1 VADGDSTR
9 DGPKRA
15 NVGLFAFLW
24 DEIASSLGNGG
35 EMLVLLNSGYEEMS
49 REAARIVAGTVRSK
63 PNATLG
69 LATGSTTV
77 GMYKELARLHQEQG
91 LDFSRVIT
99 FNLDEYLGLAAEHPQ
114 SFHCFM
120 RENFFTHVNVASK
133 NIHIPDGT
141 IGGDYEEYCAA
152 YERAIREAGG
162 IDLQILGIGRN
173 GHIGFN
179 EPTSSFG
186 SRTRLKVLTNE
197 TIEDNRKFFGAGEEM
212 PQCAITMGIGTIL
225 EAKRILLLATGAAK
239 AETVAEA
246 IEGPITASLTASCLQ
261 LHPDVTFVIDET
273 AGARLKQ
280 RDYYRR
286 VMEMT
291 ARFTPNRLS

>member
-1 VADGDSTR
+1 
-9 DGPKRA
+9 
-15 NVGLFAFLW
+15 
-24 DEIASSLGNGG
+24 
-35 EMLVLLNSGYEEMS
+35 MLVLLNSNYEELS
-49 REAARIVAGTVRSK
+49 REAARIVAGAVRSK
-63 PNATLG
+63 PKATLG

-77 GMYKELARLHQEQG
+77 GMYKELVRLHQVEG
-91 LDFSRVIT
+91 LDFSRVVT
-99 FNLDEYLGLAAEHPQ
+99 FNLDEYLGLAPEHPQ

-120 RENFFTHVNVASK
+120 KENFFSHVNVAAR

-141 IGGDYEEYCAA
+141 IGRDYEEYCAA
-152 YERAIREAGG
+152 FERAIGDAGG

-197 TIEDNRKFFGAGEEM
+197 TIEDNRKFFGPGEEM
-212 PQCAITMGIGTIL
+212 PECAVTMGIGTIL
-225 EAKRILLLATGAAK
+225 EAKKILLLATGEAK

-246 IEGPITASLTASCLQ
+246 IEGPITASVTASCLQ
-261 LHPDVTFVIDET
+261 LHPDVTFVIDEA

>member
-1 VADGDSTR
+1 
-9 DGPKRA
+9 
-15 NVGLFAFLW
+15 
-24 DEIASSLGNGG
+24 
-35 EMLVLLNSGYEEMS
+35 MLVLIKSGYEELS
-49 REAARIVAGTVRSK
+49 LEAARIVASAVRGNPS
-63 PNATLG
+63 ATLG
-69 LATGSTTV
+69 LATGSTTL
-77 GMYKELARLHQEQG
+77 GMYKELVRLHKEQG
-91 LDFSRVIT
+91 LDFSKVVT
-99 FNLDEYLGLAAEHPQ
+99 FNLDEYLGIAAEHPE
-114 SFHCFM
+114 SFHRFM
-120 RENFFTHVNVASK
+120 RENFFGHVNVEPG

-141 IGGDYEEYCAA
+141 IGGDYEEYCDS

-186 SRTRLKVLTNE
+186 SRTRLKVLTSE
-197 TIEDNRKFFGAGEEM
+197 TIEDNRKFFSAGEDM

-225 EAKRILLLATGAAK
+225 EAKKILLLATGEAK
-239 AETVAEA
+239 AETVAKA
-246 IEGPITASLTASCLQ
+246 IEGPITASVTASCLQ
-261 LHPDVTFVIDET
+261 LHPDVTFVIDE
-273 AGARLKQ
+273 AAAARLKQ

>member
-1 VADGDSTR
+1 
-9 DGPKRA
+9 
-15 NVGLFAFLW
+15 
-24 DEIASSLGNGG
+24 
-35 EMLVLLNSGYEEMS
+35 MLVHLNPGYEEIS
-49 REAARIVAGTVRSK
+49 REAARIVASAVRSQ
-63 PNATLG
+63 PSITLG
-69 LATGSTTV
+69 LATGSTTL
-77 GMYKELARLHQEQG
+77 GMYEELVRLHKEEG
-91 LDFSRVIT
+91 LDFSEVVT
-99 FNLDEYLGLAAEHPQ
+99 FNLDEYLGLAEQHPQ

-120 RENFFTHVNVASK
+120 WKNFFEHVNVK
-133 NIHIPDGT
+133 PENIHIPDGM
-141 IGGDYEEYCAA
+141 IGGDYEEYCDS

-186 SRTRLKVLTNE
+186 SRTRLKVLTSE

-212 PQCAITMGIGTIL
+212 PECAITMGIGTIL
-225 EAKRILLLATGAAK
+225 EAKRILLLATGGTK

-246 IEGPITASLTASCLQ
+246 IEGPITASVTASCLQ
-261 LHPDVTFVIDET
+261 LHPDVTFVIDEA

-280 RDYYRR
+280 REYYRR

>member
-1 VADGDSTR
+1 
-9 DGPKRA
+9 
-15 NVGLFAFLW
+15 
-24 DEIASSLGNGG
+24 
-35 EMLVLLNSGYEEMS
+35 MLVLLKSNYEELS
-49 REAARIVAGTVRSK
+49 REAGRIVASAVRNN
-63 PNATLG
+63 PAATLG
-69 LATGSTTV
+69 LATGSTTI
-77 GMYKELARLHQEQG
+77 GMYKELVRMHTENG
-91 LDFSRVIT
+91 LDFSKVAT
-99 FNLDEYLGLAAEHPQ
+99 FNLDEYLGLAADHPQ
-114 SFHCFM
+114 SFHRFM
-120 RENFFTHVNVASK
+120 RENFFDHVNVDPAK
-133 NIHIPDGT
+133 IHIPDGT
-141 IGGDYEEYCAA
+141 FGGDYEEYCLS
-152 YERAIREAGG
+152 YERAIREARG

-197 TIEDNRKFFGAGEEM
+197 TIEDNRKFFSAEEEM

-225 EAKRILLLATGAAK
+225 EAKRILLLATGSAK

-246 IEGPITASLTASCLQ
+246 IEGPITASVTASCLQ
-261 LHPDVTFVIDET
+261 LHPDVTFVIDEA
-273 AGARLKQ
+273 AGVRLKQ

>member
-1 VADGDSTR
+1 
-9 DGPKRA
+9 
-15 NVGLFAFLW
+15 
-24 DEIASSLGNGG
+24 
-35 EMLVLLNSGYEEMS
+35 MLVLLNSSYEELS
-49 REAARIVAGTVRSK
+49 REAARIVAAAVKNTPSV
-63 PNATLG
+63 TLG
-69 LATGSTTV
+69 LATGSTTL
-77 GMYKELARLHQEQG
+77 GMYKELVRLHREQG
-91 LDFSRVIT
+91 LDFSKVVT
-99 FNLDEYLGLAAEHPQ
+99 FNLDEYLGLAAGHPQ

-120 RENFFTHVNVASK
+120 RENFFAHVNVADR

-173 GHIGFN
+173 GHVGFN

-197 TIEDNRKFFGAGEEM
+197 TIEDNRKFFDAGEEM
-212 PQCAITMGIGTIL
+212 PECAITMGVGTIL
-225 EAKRILLLATGAAK
+225 EAKKILLLATG
-239 AETVAEA
+239 AEA
-246 IEGPITASLTASCLQ
+246 IEGPITASVTASCLQ
-261 LHPDVTFVIDET
+261 LHPDVTFVIDEA

>member
-1 VADGDSTR
+1 
-9 DGPKRA
+9 
-15 NVGLFAFLW
+15 
-24 DEIASSLGNGG
+24 
-35 EMLVLLNSGYEEMS
+35 MLVLLNSSYEELS
-49 REAARIVAGTVRSK
+49 REAARIVAGAIRSK
-63 PNATLG
+63 SNATLG
-69 LATGSTTV
+69 LATGSTTLGV
-77 GMYKELARLHQEQG
+77 YRELVRLHKEQE
-91 LDFSRVIT
+91 LDFSRVVT

-114 SFHCFM
+114 SFHRFM
-120 RENFFTHVNVASK
+120 RDNFFAHVNVK
-133 NIHIPDGT
+133 PLNIHIPDGT

-152 YERAIREAGG
+152 YERAIRKEGG

-197 TIEDNRKFFGAGEEM
+197 TMEDNRKFFGAGEEM
-212 PQCAITMGIGTIL
+212 PQCAVTMGIGTIL
-225 EAKRILLLATGAAK
+225 EAKKILLLATGAAK

-246 IEGPITASLTASCLQ
+246 IEGPITASVTASCLQ
-261 LHPDVTFVIDET
+261 LHPDVTFVIDEA

>member
-1 VADGDSTR
+1 
-9 DGPKRA
+9 
-15 NVGLFAFLW
+15 
-24 DEIASSLGNGG
+24 
-35 EMLVLLNSGYEEMS
+35 MLVLLNSNYEELS
-49 REAARIVAGTVRSK
+49 REAARIVAGAVKSK
-63 PNATLG
+63 PSVTLG
-69 LATGSTTV
+69 LATGSTTL
-77 GMYKELARLHQEQG
+77 GMYKELVRLHREQE
-91 LDFSRVIT
+91 LDFSKVVT
-99 FNLDEYLGLAAEHPQ
+99 FNLDEYLGLGAEHPQ

-120 RENFFTHVNVASK
+120 QENFFAHVNVAPG

-152 YERAIREAGG
+152 YERAIHEAGG

-173 GHIGFN
+173 GHVGFN

-225 EAKRILLLATGAAK
+225 EAKKVLLLATGEAK

-246 IEGPITASLTASCLQ
+246 IEGPITASVTASCLQ
-261 LHPDVTFVIDET
+261 LHPDVTFVIDEE

>member
-1 VADGDSTR
+1 
-9 DGPKRA
+9 
-15 NVGLFAFLW
+15 
-24 DEIASSLGNGG
+24 
-35 EMLVLLNSGYEEMS
+35 MLVLLNSTYEELS
-49 REAARIVAGTVRSK
+49 QEAARIVAGAVRSK
-63 PNATLG
+63 PTLTLG
-69 LATGSTTV
+69 LATGSTTL
-77 GMYKELARLHQEQG
+77 GMYKELVRLYREQG
-91 LDFSRVIT
+91 LDFSKVVT
-99 FNLDEYLGLAAEHPQ
+99 FNLDEYLGLSSQHPQ

-120 RENFFTHVNVASK
+120 RENFFAHVNIEPE

-141 IGGDYEEYCAA
+141 IGRDYEEYCFA

-197 TIEDNRKFFGAGEEM
+197 TIEDNRKFFARGEEM

-225 EAKRILLLATGAAK
+225 EATRILLLATGAAK
-239 AETVAEA
+239 AETVAAA
-246 IEGPITASLTASCLQ
+246 IEGPITASVTASCLQ
-261 LHPDVTFVIDET
+261 LHPDVTFVIDEV
-273 AGARLKQ
+273 AGTRLQQ

-291 ARFTPNRLS
+291 TRFTPSRLS